1 MPAVVFR
8 KGSTRIV
15 SGVVEFSGSGVTLAS
30 SGGVAVVT
38 ISGGGG
44 GSSDHATL
52 SHLAWTSSGHT
63 GTASRLAYFGSGGAA
78 AELSVGT
85 GLVVSGSA
93 LAVDT
98 ATIATVASLSGY
110 VPISRAVNT
119 SAPLSGGGAL
129 SSDVTLSLS
138 GWSGTTDGQ
147 PLYRSGGS
155 VATATVSSP
164 LIWSGGALG
173 IQAASASQAGAL
185 SASDWSTFNGK
196 VGTSRTISTSAPL
209 TGGGDL
215 SADRTIAIPAATSLV
230 NGYLT
235 STDWSTFNGKE
246 PAISAGTTS
255 QYWRGD
261 KSWQTLNK
269 SAVGLPLVENTAL
282 STWAGT
288 TNVTTLGTVATGVWH
303 GSTIGV
309 GYGGTGLASYTSGAL
324 LYASNTTTLAALSI
338 GSAGNLLGV
347 SGGLPAW
354 LTQAQARTVLALTP
368 GIDVQAYDAD
378 LTALAALSTTGFAC
392 RIAADTWALRTLT
405 STGGTV
411 TITNPGGVAGNINIE
426 ASGGNSDLDPTT
438 GFVIS
443 VAPSGATL
451 SSWESSLTVRG
462 PSLSN
467 TTKIGRAHV

>member
-1 MPAVVFR
+1 MLFR
-8 KGSTRIV
+8 S
-15 SGVVEFSGSGVTLAS
+15 
-30 SGGVAVVT
+30 
-38 ISGGGG
+38 
-44 GSSDHATL
+44 
-52 SHLAWTSSGHT
+52 
-63 GTASRLAYFGSGGAA
+63 
-78 AELSVGT
+78 
-85 GLVVSGSA
+85 
-93 LAVDT
+93 
-98 ATIATVASLSGY
+98 
-110 VPISRAVNT
+110 
-119 SAPLSGGGAL
+119 
-129 SSDVTLSLS
+129 
-138 GWSGTTDGQ
+138 
-147 PLYRSGGS
+147 
-155 VATATVSSP
+155 
-164 LIWSGGALG
+164 
-173 IQAASASQAGAL
+173 
-185 SASDWSTFNGK
+185 
-196 VGTSRTISTSAPL
+196 
-209 TGGGDL
+209 
-215 SADRTIAIPAATSLV
+215 
-230 NGYLT
+230 
-235 STDWSTFNGKE
+235 
-246 PAISAGTTS
+246 
-255 QYWRGD
+255 
-261 KSWQTLNK
+261 
-269 SAVGLPLVENTAL
+269 
-282 STWAGT
+282 
-288 TNVTTLGTVATGVWH
+288 GTVATGIWH

-309 GYGGTGLASYTSGAL
+309 GYGGTGLTSYTSGAL
-324 LYASNTTTLAALSI
+324 VYASGTTTLAALSI